1 MARFLEFV
9 VAFVL
14 VAILGLAVGFSLPKA
29 RSVSHSMETNRPV
42 NVAFDMLNGFQR
54 FNDWN
59 TLKIRDPNVK
69 FTLSGPASGVGAKLE
84 YASTDRTIGT
94 GSWELIESV
103 PGERIVYR
111 VIDNASM
118 GENKTMRFTFER
130 SGRSQRNVKI
140 TQRYRVEYGYNLV
153 GRFAGMYM
161 SSNAGKRIQ
170 TGLKVLSNALASV
183 PRVDY
188 TIYKHPLQLVDVP
201 AMNALRVD
209 VTAPLRDDGVAISMT
224 NQLAWMDKVI
234 EASGFA
240 KDGPLRIV
248 TVDRTSEAYTFTM
261 LLPVRDA
268 DAAEGSSKAATVAE
282 LPVLEATIAGDGNQ
296 VVLSQEAPLSAAN
309 TQWVGPAP
317 GLQRVRDTLRA
328 WAIVRGYPLDAG
340 VQGFDD
346 YYVDI
351 PEILDPEAEF
361 RAFLPLKAPAPA
373 EAQ

>member
-14 VAILGLAVGFSLPKA
+14 VAILGVAVGLVLPKS
-29 RSVSHSMETNRPV
+29 RSVSHSVETNRPV

-59 TLKIRDPNVK
+59 TLHLRDPNVK

-84 YASTDRTIGT
+84 YTSNDRTVGS

-103 PGERIVYR
+103 PGEKIVYK
-111 VIDNASM
+111 VIDNAM

-140 TQRYRVEYGYNLV
+140 TQRYRVEYGFNLV
-153 GRFAGMYM
+153 GRYAGMYM
-161 SSNAGKRIQ
+161 SSSAGKRVQ
-170 TGLKVLSNALASV
+170 NGLRVLSNALASV

-188 TIYKHPLQLVDVP
+188 TIYEHPLQIVDVP

-209 VTAPLRDDGVAISMT
+209 VEAPLRDDGVAVSMT
-224 NQLAWMDKVI
+224 NQLAWMDRVI

-248 TVDRTSEAYTFTM
+248 TVDRTSEAYSFIM
-261 LLPVRDA
+261 LLPVRAKDA
-268 DAAEGSSKAATVAE
+268 PEGSSRAATVAE
-282 LPVLEATIAGDGNQ
+282 LPVLEATIAGDGNK
-296 VVLSQEAPLSAAN
+296 VVLSQEAPLKAAN
-309 TQWVGPAP
+309 TKWVGPAP

-328 WAIVRGYPLDAG
+328 WAIVRGYPLDNAS
-340 VQGFDD
+340 QGFDD
-346 YYVDI
+346 YKVEI
-351 PEILDPEAEF
+351 PQILNPEAEF
-361 RAFLPLKAPAPA
+361 EAFLPLKAA

>member
-9 VAFVL
+9 VAVLL

-84 YASTDRTIGT
+84 YVSADPTVGS

-103 PGERIVYR
+103 PGEKIVYR
-111 VIDNASM
+111 VIDNAM
-118 GENKTMRFTFER
+118 GDNKTMRFTFER

-161 SSNAGKRIQ
+161 ASNAGKRVQ
-170 TGLKVLSNALASV
+170 TGLKILSNALAGV

-188 TIYKHPLQLVDVP
+188 TIYEHPLQLVDVP
-201 AMNALRVD
+201 AMNALKVN
-209 VTAPLRDDGVAISMT
+209 VEAPLRDDGVAISMT

-248 TVDRTSEAYTFTM
+248 TVDRTSEAYSFIM
-261 LLPVRDA
+261 LLPVRAKDA
-268 DAAEGSSKAATVAE
+268 PEGSSKAATIAE
-282 LPVLEATIAGDGNQ
+282 LPVLEATIAGEGNQ
-296 VVLSQEAPLSAAN
+296 VVLSQEAPLQAAN
-309 TQWVGPAP
+309 TKWVGPAP

-328 WAIVRGYPLDAG
+328 WAIVRGYPLDNAS
-340 VQGFDD
+340 QGFDD

-351 PEILDPEAEF
+351 PDILNPEAEF
-361 RAFLPLKAPAPA
+361 QAFLPMRAPEPAAAP
-373 EAQ
+373 

>member
-14 VAILGLAVGFSLPKA
+14 VAILGVAVGLLLPKA

-59 TLKIRDPNVK
+59 TMRIIDPNVK

-84 YASTDRTIGT
+84 FASTNPRIGS

-103 PGERIVYR
+103 PGEKIVYR
-111 VIDNASM
+111 VEDNAL

-130 SGRSQRNVKI
+130 SGRQQRNVKI
-140 TQRYRVEYGYNLV
+140 TQRYRVEYGFNLV

-161 SSNAGKRIQ
+161 SSSAGKRVQ
-170 TGLKVLSNALASV
+170 NGLKVLSNALASV

-188 TIYKHPLQLVDVP
+188 TIYEHPLQVVDVP
-201 AMNALRVD
+201 AMNALKVE
-209 VTAPLRDDGVAISMT
+209 VTAPLRDDGVAVSMT

-248 TVDRTSEAYTFTM
+248 TIDRSSEAYTFTM

-268 DAAEGSSKAATVAE
+268 DAPEGSSKAATVAE
-282 LPVLEATIAGDGNQ
+282 LPVLSATIEGDGNQ
-296 VVLSQEAPLSAAN
+296 VVLSQEAPLKAAN
-309 TQWVGPAP
+309 TKWVGPAP

-328 WAIVRGYPLDAG
+328 WALVRGYPLDNAS
-340 VQGFDD
+340 QGFDD

-351 PEILDPEAEF
+351 PEILNPESEF
-361 RAFLPLKAPAPA
+361 QAFLPLKAP

>member
-9 VAFVL
+9 VAFLL
-14 VAILGLAVGFSLPKA
+14 VAILGVAVGLVLPKT

-59 TLKIRDPNVK
+59 TMRIIDPNVK

-84 YASTDRTIGT
+84 FASTNPRIGS

-103 PGERIVYR
+103 PGEKIVYR
-111 VIDNASM
+111 VVDNAM

-140 TQRYRVEYGYNLV
+140 TQRYRVEYGWNLV
-153 GRFAGMYM
+153 GRYAGMYM
-161 SSNAGKRIQ
+161 SSSAGKRVQ
-170 TGLKVLSNALASV
+170 NGLRVLSNALAGV

-188 TIYKHPLQLVDVP
+188 TIYEHPLQIVDVP

-209 VTAPLRDDGVAISMT
+209 VEAPLRDDGVAISMT
-224 NQLAWMDKVI
+224 NQLAWMDRVI

-248 TVDRTSEAYTFTM
+248 TVDRSSEAYTFTM
-261 LLPVRDA
+261 LLPVRAKDA
-268 DAAEGSSKAATVAE
+268 PEGSSKAATVAE
-282 LPVLEATIAGDGNQ
+282 LPVLSAKIEGDGNQ
-296 VVLSQEAPLSAAN
+296 VVLSQEAPLQAAN
-309 TQWVGPAP
+309 TKWVGPAP

-328 WAIVRGYPLDAG
+328 WAMVRGYPLDNAS
-340 VQGFDD
+340 QGFDD
-346 YYVDI
+346 YYVEI
-351 PEILDPEAEF
+351 PEILNPEAEF
-361 RAFLPLKAPAPA
+361 QAFLPLKAA
-373 EAQ
+373 EAP